1 MLYCRGIFLI
11 FKWYPM
17 VKKIKTT
24 ASLFESYIR
33 QYCIDK
39 NITMQDLA
47 KQTGLARST
56 FYTLLKAKSDSKIS
70 HLITIAN
77 ILKIHPDLLLKLKWH
92 EFDITKDEGAI
103 QKTYQSKSD
112 SLGFVEE
119 TVANGSV
126 IVAGD
131 SFTKAWTIKNLS
143 NQTWE
148 GRVLQ
153 CIDENI
159 DVEVHYKNPTV
170 QQLTP
175 CQSSIYLP
183 SIPPNR
189 QVTIAVI
196 YKTPHTAGHYLSKW
210 KMLDANGQDCFPN
223 APLLTDVVVKRF
235 GDFDNH

>member
-1 MLYCRGIFLI
+1 
-11 FKWYPM
+11 M

-33 QYCIDK
+33 QYCIDQ

-56 FYTLLKAKSDSKIS
+56 FYSLLKSKSDSKIS

-77 ILKIHPDLLLKLKWH
+77 IMKIHPEMLLKLKWH
-92 EFDITKDEGAI
+92 DFDIHKDDANI
-103 QKTYQSKSD
+103 QKTYQAKSD
-112 SLGFVEE
+112 SLGFVSE
-119 TVANGSV
+119 TITESTV
-126 IVAGD
+126 ITAGD
-131 SFTKAWTIKNLS
+131 SFTKTWTIKNLS

-159 DVEVHYKNPTV
+159 PDDINYKNPDIEH
-170 QQLTP
+170 LFP
-175 CQSSIYLP
+175 CQAEIYLP
-183 SIPPNR
+183 SIPANR

-196 YKTPHTAGHYLSKW
+196 FKTPHTAGRYVSKW
-210 KMLDANGQDCFPN
+210 KIIDENGQDCFPDMTLET
-223 APLLTDVVVKRF
+223 AVVVKRF
-235 GDFDNH
+235 GDFDNA